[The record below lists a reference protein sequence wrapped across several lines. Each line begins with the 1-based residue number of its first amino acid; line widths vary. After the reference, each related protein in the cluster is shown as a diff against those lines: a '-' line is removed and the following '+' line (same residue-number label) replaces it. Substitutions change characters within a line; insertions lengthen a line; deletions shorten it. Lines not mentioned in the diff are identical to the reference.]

1 MSWFLWASGEGG
13 QFLSG
18 YFRLHVYLQRN
29 PLVFVPFLLV
39 PTSLAVPMP
48 ILFLLVHPTL
58 FWGSPYYH
66 LHLLSP
72 APSCPSWVAAY
83 GQAEA
88 CGSVAEHFH
97 GLPPGVGQLI
107 ASPKSPTL
115 AAAPSPPPLEQK
127 VLEAAVGS
135 LRPAE
140 EQASSMGCCSPWAVE
155 LQEVMPAAFLAFSPC
170 WGFCSCGWQQALS
183 LSLLW

>member
-1 MSWFLWASGEGG
+1 MVPVGEWGGRPISLWVLQASCLFAKEPTCVCS
-13 QFLSG
+13 LSSCA
-18 YFRLHVYLQRN
+18 H
-29 PLVFVPFLLV
+29 
-39 PTSLAVPMP
+39 LAGSPHAHSFP
-48 ILFLLVHPTL
+48 PGSSTL

-97 GLPPGVGQLI
+97 GLSPGVGQLI

-115 AAAPSPPPLEQK
+115 GAAPSPPPLEQK

-155 LQEVMPAAFLAFSPC
+155 LQEVMPAAVLAFSPC